1 VIATSYRRMNEK
13 LILMTK
19 VCNSRRSQRFPIR
32 MPLRFR
38 VSGDGEWRQGRTV
51 NVSSAGVFF
60 RCQLSADCGTRVEMN
75 FILPSSLA
83 KDSGLEVACKGEVVR
98 LEQVAGAEGQ
108 PSIAVKFSDYRLF
121 PLVPGRTNLQDP
133 FGAAKA
139 EE

>member
-1 VIATSYRRMNEK
+1 
-13 LILMTK
+13 MTRASD
-19 VCNSRRSQRFPIR
+19 SRRSQRFPIR

-38 VSGDGEWRQGRTV
+38 VSGDGEWRQGKTV

-60 RCQLSADCGTRVEMN
+60 RSLLSADCGTRVEMN
-75 FILPSSLA
+75 FILPSSLT

-98 LEQVAGAEGQ
+98 LELAPGAEGQ

-121 PLVPGRTNLQDP
+121 PFVPGRANRQDP
-133 FGAAKA
+133 FGPAKV